1 MDILWSALSSPCSW
15 RRPGGQCTSYPGLAQ
30 VWYRPLIYTLLS
42 VPCTRISDRPAC
54 EYPLPVRGRDI
65 FCCRL
70 LLSGSAPDSPLSWA
84 LRPPRTHPQINPSGP
99 TPRLP
104 DVQRCAETGRGPQ
117 PRTGFCMRLHIRVA
131 VCGRDTRWRVASP
144 LMWLALRKSA
154 QSRSRL
160 VGAPP
165 YLWRTPPPSSGEGR
179 RRAWAAMR
187 PLAVSQARVGQVG
200 GQAER
205 SHAARVPQ
213 WRL

>member
-1 MDILWSALSSPCSW
+1 MVSP
-15 RRPGGQCTSYPGLAQ
+15 PNIY
-30 VWYRPLIYTLLS
+30 PLISTRYPYLGPSSMRAHAPRWGRS
-42 VPCTRISDRPAC
+42 V
-54 EYPLPVRGRDI
+54 

-131 VCGRDTRWRVASP
+131 VCGRGTRWRVASP
-144 LMWLALRKSA
+144 LMWLALWKSA

-160 VGAPP
+160 GRAGTPARPP
-165 YLWRTPPPSSGEGR
+165 RGSGTTPALCPPGRPPRDRPTSSSSGSR
-179 RRAWAAMR
+179 R
-187 PLAVSQARVGQVG
+187 PRVCHRRNPP
-200 GQAER
+200 A
-205 SHAARVPQ
+205 
-213 WRL
+213 

>member
-1 MDILWSALSSPCSW
+1 MALPRGAVHVLSGPSSGMVSP
-15 RRPGGQCTSYPGLAQ
+15 PNIY
-30 VWYRPLIYTLLS
+30 PLISTLYPYLGPSSMRAHAPRWGRS
-42 VPCTRISDRPAC
+42 V
-54 EYPLPVRGRDI
+54 

-187 PLAVSQARVGQVG
+187 PLAVRQARV
-200 GQAER
+200 E
-205 SHAARVPQ
+205 
-213 WRL
+213 